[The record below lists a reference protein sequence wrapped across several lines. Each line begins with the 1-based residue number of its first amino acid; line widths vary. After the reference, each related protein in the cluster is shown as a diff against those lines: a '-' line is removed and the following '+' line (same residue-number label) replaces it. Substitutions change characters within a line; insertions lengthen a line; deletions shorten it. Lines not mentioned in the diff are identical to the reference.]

1 MSVKR
6 LETME
11 GKQNTYLVVR
21 EAELLSTADELLH
34 YLDEDGDRARAH
46 GHFGIR
52 FDVQLIWCSI
62 K

>member
-21 EAELLSTADELLH
+21 EAELLSTADKLLH
-34 YLDEDGDRARAH
+34 YLDEDGD
-46 GHFGIR
+46 
-52 FDVQLIWCSI
+52 
-62 K
+62 

>member
-1 MSVKR
+1 
-6 LETME
+6 ME